1 MKAPF
6 YLISIGSVRF
16 GFRGIDGAGGG
27 GGFETVAKGT
37 RSVSVCSMPFF
48 FYRIG
53 GQGRRC

>member
-48 FYRIG
+48 FL
-53 GQGRRC
+53 QNRRVG